1 MKVQYLKTDFLGKD
15 SKKIEQNEFLWVGVC
30 PTYPFLNTFLNMVYL
45 ALMTSS
51 SLANLLHSSSASD
64 TIFATLNEHVMNMML
79 DAGVSILRY
88 FSIVKVKTN
97 SLFGEAINSEKN
109 ISL

>member
-1 MKVQYLKTDFLGKD
+1 
-15 SKKIEQNEFLWVGVC
+15 
-30 PTYPFLNTFLNMVYL
+30 MVYL

>member
-1 MKVQYLKTDFLGKD
+1 
-15 SKKIEQNEFLWVGVC
+15 
-30 PTYPFLNTFLNMVYL
+30 MVYL

-79 DAGVSILRY
+79 GAGVSILRY
-88 FSIVKVKTN
+88 FSIIKIKSQN
-97 SLFGEAINSEKN
+97 SITT
-109 ISL
+109 